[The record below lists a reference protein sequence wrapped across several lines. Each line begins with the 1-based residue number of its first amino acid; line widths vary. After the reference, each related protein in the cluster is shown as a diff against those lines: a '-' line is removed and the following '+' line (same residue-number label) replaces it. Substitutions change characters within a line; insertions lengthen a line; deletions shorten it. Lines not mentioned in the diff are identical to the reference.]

1 MEIRA
6 FSIEDEQAVIELW
19 RKCELVRPWNN
30 PQSDIRRK
38 LKVNPEL
45 FLVGT
50 IKGKIIATAM
60 GGYEGHRGWVN
71 YLAVDPIYQRN
82 GYGRQLMA
90 ELEKRLLKLGCPKI
104 NLQVR
109 NGNSSALEF
118 YHKIG
123 YKTDDV
129 ISLGK
134 RLITDPESE
143 EKR

>member
-1 MEIRA
+1 
-6 FSIEDEQAVIELW
+6 
-19 RKCELVRPWNN
+19 
-30 PQSDIRRK
+30 
-38 LKVNPEL
+38 
-45 FLVGT
+45 
-50 IKGKIIATAM
+50 M

-71 YLAVDPIYQRN
+71 YLAVDPVYQKH

-118 YHKIG
+118 YNRIG
-123 YKTDDV
+123 YKVDDV

-134 RLITDPESE
+134 RLITDPES
-143 EKR
+143 KGNL